1 MNVLLARAIERK
13 SSAEPH
19 RTVARGGETLLGSVL
34 KRKTW
39 KPTGTLWI
47 LMSALTGVSPGQ
59 AGVRGRHAV
68 ITGALPPGAATIL
81 HVNAPAQAANESATP
96 SQESLANVIESA
108 LAQEQADKARSALQQ
123 LLAREQLDP
132 DILLRVG
139 IQFAQHGLYAEAEQ
153 SFARCAREN
162 PDITEARYN
171 LALALFAQQKYPEA
185 LNAIEG
191 VPDKTEADG
200 AALLY
205 LRGKIENALGKTK
218 EAGHDL
224 AEAFSKAPQEEN
236 YALDLGLFYLQQ
248 RSYRQADEVFERGAR
263 LNPASAFLALGLS
276 LAQCLDGRFQESIKN
291 LDHLLTLELDS
302 SSGHLLRAYALYR
315 LGRKDEAEKAASVGL
330 GDPNPTPYLY
340 YLHADLL
347 LSLQSRD
354 FNRIVDELAIASR
367 GIPNCSF
374 CDLARSV
381 AHERMGNNPAAIAD
395 LESAVETTPDFAE
408 AWKRLSTLYQV
419 AGRGD
424 DATRAIDT
432 FRKIETHKESRETE
446 TFRNLFIQ
454 MLAGSDEPAP

>member
-1 MNVLLARAIERK
+1 MNVLLARAIERNG
-13 SSAEPH
+13 SAESNQ
-19 RTVARGGETLLGSVL
+19 TVARGGETLLGSVL
-34 KRKTW
+34 KRKKW
-39 KPTGTLWI
+39 KRTGILWI
-47 LMSALTGVSPGQ
+47 LMSAFTGVSPGQ
-59 AGVRGRHAV
+59 ARVRGKHALV
-68 ITGALPPGAATIL
+68 TGALTAGAATVL
-81 HVNAPAQAANESATP
+81 RVTPPAQAVNESAP
-96 SQESLANVIESA
+96 VSPESLANAIESS
-108 LAQEQADKARSALQQ
+108 LAQGRVDKARDALRQ
-123 LLAREQLDP
+123 LLARDQLDP

-139 IQFAQHGLYAEAEQ
+139 IQLAQHGFYAEAEQ

-162 PDITEARYN
+162 PDITEAPYN
-171 LALALFAQQKYPEA
+171 LALALFAQQKFPEA
-185 LNAIEG
+185 LKALEG
-191 VPDKTEADG
+191 TPYKSEAEG

-218 EAGHDL
+218 EAEHDL

-248 RSYRQADEVFERGAR
+248 RTYRQADEIFERGAR

-276 LAQCLDGRFQESIKN
+276 LAQSLDGRFQECLKN
-291 LDHLLTLELDS
+291 LDHLLKLEPES
-302 SSGHLLRAYALYR
+302 SSGYLLRAYALYR
-315 LGRKDEAEKAASVGL
+315 LGRMDEAEKAADRGL
-330 GDPNPTPYLY
+330 GNPNPTPYLY

-367 GIPNCSF
+367 GIPKCSF

-408 AWKRLSTLYQV
+408 AWKRLSGLYKV

-424 DATRAIDT
+424 DAARALDT
-432 FRKIETHKESRETE
+432 FQKIETHKESGETE
-446 TFRNLFIQ
+446 TLRNLFIQ
-454 MLAGSDEPAP
+454 MLTGSNAPAP